1 MWVMEVEWRTFAN
14 FKTLYHTCILEDTHN
29 SYSHATLRTQ
39 DELSRLVLHVISPAS
54 SRCVSL
60 NTSFLFF
67 PSTTISTLPSSTLI
81 FLPSLYQETS
91 ASSASTSISNS
102 HLSCSTTFWPFSF
115 DVKVCG
121 YSEIKMKIIDM
132 NLKWIRVQKLL
143 KLKSNILNVF
153 GPLSSFW

>member
-1 MWVMEVEWRTFAN
+1 MGDGSWVEN
-14 FKTLYHTCILEDTHN
+14 FCEFKNTVLYSYLFWKLIEDYCHLYHVLYL
-29 SYSHATLRTQ
+29 YSHATLRTQ
-39 DELSRLVLHVISPAS
+39 DELSRLVLQVISPAS

-67 PSTTISTLPSSTLI
+67 PSTTISTLPSSMLI

-121 YSEIKMKIIDM
+121 YSKIKIKIISV
-132 NLKWIRVQKLL
+132 I
-143 KLKSNILNVF
+143 
-153 GPLSSFW
+153 